1 MRPDRR
7 YIVLLLAVLMLPLI
21 GMSLLPLADTSE
33 PRYAEI
39 ARLMAESGD
48 WVTPWFEPGVPFW
61 GKPPLAFWAQAASF
75 RLFGVTDFAARF
87 PSWLVTLAALGALYS
102 CVRQVYDIST
112 ARLVV
117 LIYASCALVFIASGA
132 VLTDP
137 FLALGTVLCMTGALM
152 ASRAS
157 GVFWRYAFFIGLA
170 VGLLAKGPLAVVL
183 VGGAVAPAFLFDR
196 SFRTSLK
203 SLPWK
208 TGTALVLVLVVP
220 WYVLAEL
227 KTPGFLDYF
236 LVGEHVRR
244 FLDPGWAGDLY
255 GTAHRA
261 PRGTIWVYWLQ
272 ASFPWGILALALLL
286 WVSVFARGRAALFE
300 GCRDRRTLYFL
311 GWALFTPL
319 FFTFSGNIL
328 WTYLLP
334 ALGGFSVLLARGLV
348 CLYRQQPATW
358 VRLAPYAAVAA
369 PLALAVFV
377 SVMVMNPSL
386 LKTEKYLVSYAQH
399 HGDLSTPLLYVDDL
413 PFSARF
419 YSRNTARRVSQ
430 DALRARLATG
440 EALWFAIPKENAASL
455 GDVGAV
461 PVLESRRFVLMY
473 HQSHSDNQIASGPS
487 SVGQAE
493 PLIK

>member
-21 GMSLLPLADTSE
+21 GMCLLPLADTSE

-48 WVTPWFEPGVPFW
+48 WITPWFEPGVPFW
-61 GKPPLAFWAQAASF
+61 GKPPLSFWAQAASF
-75 RLFGVTDFAARF
+75 RLFGVTDFAARL
-87 PSWLVTLAALGALYS
+87 PSWCATLAALGALYA
-102 CVRQVYDIST
+102 CVRQVYDTST
-112 ARLVV
+112 ARLSV

-152 ASRAS
+152 ASHAS

-183 VGGAVAPAFLFDR
+183 VGGAVAPAFLLDR
-196 SFRTSLK
+196 SFRASLK
-203 SLPWK
+203 GLPWV
-208 TGTALVLVLVVP
+208 TGLAVLLVLVVP
-220 WYVLAEL
+220 WYVLAEI

-286 WVSVFARGRAALFE
+286 WLSVSARGRALLVA
-300 GCRDRRTLYFL
+300 GCHDRRTLYFL
-311 GWALFTPL
+311 GWALFTPM

-348 CLYRQQPATW
+348 CLHRQRPVAW
-358 VRLAPYAAVAA
+358 VMLAPYAAAAA

-399 HGDLSTPLLYVDDL
+399 HGKLSAPLLYVDDL

-419 YSRNTARRVSQ
+419 YSRNTARRVSR
-430 DALRARLATG
+430 DVLLARLATG
-440 EALWFAIPKENAASL
+440 EGLWFAIQKENAATL
-455 GDVGAV
+455 GDVGAI

-473 HQSHSDNQIASGPS
+473 HQSHADNQIASGPRS
-487 SVGQAE
+487 AGHAE